1 MPKVRIERCVTWVEA
16 AGPWWTERA
25 HAKWR
30 NERVLMKKQIYEFWM
45 AINYLER

>member
-25 HAKWR
+25 DAKWR
-30 NERVLMKKQIYEFWM
+30 NDESADEEADL
-45 AINYLER
+45 